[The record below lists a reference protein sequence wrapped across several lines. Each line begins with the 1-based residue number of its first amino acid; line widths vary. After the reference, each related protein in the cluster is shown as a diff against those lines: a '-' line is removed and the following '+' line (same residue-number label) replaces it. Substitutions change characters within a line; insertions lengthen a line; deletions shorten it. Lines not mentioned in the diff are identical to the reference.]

1 MSGTVSTVSAASLI
15 EAPRLPMSR
24 RRRLAVIGGLMVGM
38 FIAALEATVVG
49 TAMPTVIASLGGLEW
64 YSWVF
69 SGYLLTSTVTVPV
82 WGKLSDL
89 YGRRPV
95 YLLGIAIFLLGS
107 ALSGLSVSMTQLIVF
122 RALQG
127 LGAGALVPIA
137 MTIIGEIFTTT
148 ERTRMQGVFSG
159 VWGVASIIG
168 PLAGGFITDQLS
180 WRWVFFINL
189 PVGAVAMA
197 IIGAALAEPRR
208 DTNPSIDYAGAT
220 TLMLAITLLLLGLFE
235 AGQPSGWTS
244 PSTLVTLLS
253 STLLFALFIRVER
266 RAVEPV
272 VPFELLRVRTVASSL
287 ATGFLVG
294 VSMFGALS
302 FVPLFAQGVLGQTAT
317 EAGKT
322 MMPLLMAWVV
332 MAIVGGRLL
341 LWAGV
346 RTLVLCGTMLLTA
359 SFALL
364 ATFSPLT
371 PRPYVMAVIAL
382 IGSGLGLTVL
392 ALMLAG
398 QAGVAREQL
407 GIATSLNLFS
417 RAIGGAIGV
426 AIMGTVL
433 TRGFMAR
440 LAELGVAA
448 TTDPN
453 GMLNPVARDSI
464 APESLAAMQVALA
477 GGLRGVFVIA
487 AVMAALA
494 LVSAVWLPKRL
505 A

>member
-1 MSGTVSTVSAASLI
+1 
-15 EAPRLPMSR
+15 
-24 RRRLAVIGGLMVGM
+24 
-38 FIAALEATVVG
+38 
-49 TAMPTVIASLGGLEW
+49 
-64 YSWVF
+64 
-69 SGYLLTSTVTVPV
+69 
-82 WGKLSDL
+82 
-89 YGRRPV
+89 
-95 YLLGIAIFLLGS
+95 
-107 ALSGLSVSMTQLIVF
+107 
-122 RALQG
+122 
-127 LGAGALVPIA
+127 
-137 MTIIGEIFTTT
+137 
-148 ERTRMQGVFSG
+148 
-159 VWGVASIIG
+159 
-168 PLAGGFITDQLS
+168 
-180 WRWVFFINL
+180 
-189 PVGAVAMA
+189 MA